1 MLRRGYED
9 WNAGGLDAVLELLD
23 PRIDWRSSGATPDA
37 ESFSG
42 HDGVRRSF
50 AKQEEVFEAVSF
62 VQKEIV
68 AHDDRVLAT
77 VHISARGRG
86 SGATVEMTMFHF
98 WTLEHGRAVRL
109 ESFVDR
115 DTALEVADFE

>member
-1 MLRRGYED
+1 M
-9 WNAGGLDAVLELLD
+9 
-23 PRIDWRSSGATPDA
+23 
-37 ESFSG
+37 
-42 HDGVRRSF
+42 
-50 AKQEEVFEAVSF
+50 
-62 VQKEIV
+62 

-86 SGATVEMTMFHF
+86 SGATVEMTMFHL
-98 WTLEHGRAVRL
+98 WTLEHGRSVRL